1 MTTGEISRA
10 ALGMQMRERS
20 QSEQH
25 GNSKLVVGGLKV
37 TSRHA
42 ADAGT
47 PKLRVL
53 VVDDSNTYRKQLC
66 SWLEMENLEVVAE
79 GTTGWDALKLNE
91 EFAPDVVLMDQNM
104 PALSGVDATRRIK
117 AEHPN
122 TRIIFIAAEE
132 AWRLEAFR
140 AGADGYFVKGDDMSQ
155 LMTAIQYPAGVW
167 QKPAGWPD
175 PRQGRRKWL
184 WPLIGG
190 LVLLTVISVFVIF
203 PSVLVPLL
211 GFITGLVSLVVGL
224 K

>member
-1 MTTGEISRA
+1 M
-10 ALGMQMRERS
+10 
-20 QSEQH
+20 
-25 GNSKLVVGGLKV
+25 
-37 TSRHA
+37 
-42 ADAGT
+42 
-47 PKLRVL
+47 PKLKIL

-66 SWLEMENLEVVAE
+66 SWLEMEDLEVVAE
-79 GTTGWDALKLNE
+79 AATGWEALELNE

-117 AEHPN
+117 AEHPH

-132 AWRLEAFR
+132 AWRSEAFK

-155 LMTAIQYPAGVW
+155 LMTAIQHPAGVW
-167 QKPAGWPD
+167 QKPAGWPES
-175 PRQGRRKWL
+175 RRGRRKWL

-190 LVLLTVISVFVIF
+190 LVVLTVISVFVIF

>member
-1 MTTGEISRA
+1 VTIGKSSRA
-10 ALGMQMRERS
+10 AFGIRMGESS
-20 QSEQH
+20 QSNELAS
-25 GNSKLVVGGLKV
+25 SKVLVGGLAA
-37 TSRHA
+37 TSGGA
-42 ADAGT
+42 AAEET

-175 PRQGRRKWL
+175 SRQGRRKWL